1 MSLVHR
7 HSRVRHGF
15 LAASCLF
22 VSLAAMSIHQLNAQA
37 IASAVV
43 NGLVTDA
50 TGAVVPVAKVTLE
63 NLDTHIPQT
72 TSVTST
78 GDYVFTALPPGHY
91 KLQVEAQG
99 FKTFVIREITLA
111 AGDKVREDATM
122 QVGAVNESVEVQGQA
137 PALQTDSAT
146 FGTLVT
152 NQAVENLP
160 LNGRNFMTLVQLTAG
175 ATEGLGSNTLSGNRP
190 DDRRMSSVLVI
201 NGASVPNWLLDGVDN
216 FERIQNDIVVKPSVD
231 GIAEMRVLTSDY
243 DASIGRSANGV
254 VSITTKSGTDEFH
267 GSLYEYFR
275 NDAMDARNFFA
286 RTKAKYRFNDFGGS
300 VGGLSSETK
309 RSHSSTTSA
318 ISYVRGRPIHRLFR
332 PSLCGTATSMELP

>member
-1 MSLVHR
+1 
-7 HSRVRHGF
+7 
-15 LAASCLF
+15 
-22 VSLAAMSIHQLNAQA
+22 
-37 IASAVV
+37 
-43 NGLVTDA
+43 
-50 TGAVVPVAKVTLE
+50 
-63 NLDTHIPQT
+63 
-72 TSVTST
+72 
-78 GDYVFTALPPGHY
+78 VFTALPPGHY

-122 QVGAVNESVEVQGQA
+122 QVGSVSENVEVQGQA

-152 NQAVENLP
+152 PQAVENLP
-160 LNGRNFMTLVQLTAG
+160 LNGRSFMTLVQLTAG
-175 ATEGLGSNTLSGNRP
+175 ATEGLASNTLSGNRP
-190 DDRRMSSVLVI
+190 DDRRMSSVLVV
-201 NGASVPNWLLDGVDN
+201 NGASVPNWLLGGVDN

-231 GIAEMRVLTSDY
+231 GIAEIRVLTSDY

-254 VSITTKSGTDEFH
+254 VSITTKSGTDSFH

-300 VGGLSSETK
+300 IGGPIKQNKTFGFFDYERYFLRQGQTYTSTIPTLAMRNGNFNGVALVFDPATNARAPAGRERIREECSRTTPFRGVASA
-309 RSHSSTTSA
+309 RSLP
-318 ISYVRGRPIHRLFR
+318 IS
-332 PSLCGTATSMELP
+332 